1 MSIINIQS
9 MHSDQEAQ
17 REVKQ
22 LSRLCKGFSEEV
34 EVEESCEE
42 GEYRQTRNYLDSLDN
57 LLKVAKSV
65 MGNPIL
71 MQKEVARGLI
81 VVQVVLL
88 AYFPSFHIKSS

>member
-1 MSIINIQS
+1 

-65 MGNPIL
+65 MGRGSRYVLIIHFYVESG
-71 MQKEVARGLI
+71 QKMIQFKIESNI
-81 VVQVVLL
+81 FIQ
-88 AYFPSFHIKSS
+88 